1 MTTLPT
7 FLLPLS
13 EWIIGRLGHTLG
25 EQLAQI
31 MLNLEGAVNYMAQG
45 SGRFLET
52 FMDVQKTSDGRT
64 SLL

>member
-31 MLNLEGAVNYMAQG
+31 MVNLEGVVNYMAQG
-45 SGRFLET
+45 SGRFLVT
-52 FMDVQKTSDGRT
+52 FIDVQKTSDHHT
-64 SLL
+64 FLL